1 VRLDLIPPD
10 LDRVIDLLERQGYRP
25 VMIIDEVIE
34 SPHMVRA
41 YPTSQFKE
49 LDWPARAAFTAF
61 GRIWYLD
68 PADRRAHLSGVKYAT
83 DVLR

>member
-1 VRLDLIPPD
+1 
-10 LDRVIDLLERQGYRP
+10 
-25 VMIIDEVIE
+25 MA
-34 SPHMVRA
+34 RA